1 MLWATFLQKTNLK
14 NTKVFTQK
22 VTVEIEI
29 VVSTQ
34 PLQKVFYNNER
45 MIRVSNQAVAKQRLN
60 FYTNFDFAFDG
71 RKLYVLYNLNVHALN
86 SFEF

>member
-1 MLWATFLQKTNLK
+1 MLRATFLQKTNLK

-34 PLQKVFYNNER
+34 PL
-45 MIRVSNQAVAKQRLN
+45 
-60 FYTNFDFAFDG
+60 
-71 RKLYVLYNLNVHALN
+71 
-86 SFEF
+86 